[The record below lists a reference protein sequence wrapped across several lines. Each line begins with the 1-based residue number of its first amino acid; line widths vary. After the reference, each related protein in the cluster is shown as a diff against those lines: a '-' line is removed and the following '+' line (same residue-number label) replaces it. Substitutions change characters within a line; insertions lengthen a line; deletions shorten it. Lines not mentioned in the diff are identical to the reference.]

1 MNLKPST
8 TDRKLS
14 TAAQPRPAQT
24 QYQDEFYRAF
34 CKVAG
39 RGVPIST
46 EWARTASG
54 RADFYIPEKKWAVEL
69 VRNHDRIDNHV
80 KRFQK
85 GGQYF
90 DWLQKKAVED
100 WIIINCATSVPTSS
114 SFLVLALYCI
124 LLTTL

>member
-1 MNLKPST
+1 MNLKPPT

-14 TAAQPRPAQT
+14 TAAQPRPVGT

-46 EWARTASG
+46 EWART
-54 RADFYIPEKKWAVEL
+54 EKKWAVEL
-69 VRNHDRIDNHV
+69 VRHDDRIDDHV
-80 KRFQK
+80 KRFQG

-100 WIIINCATSVPTSS
+100 WIVINCATSVPISGFFS
-114 SFLVLALYCI
+114 LF
-124 LLTTL
+124 